1 MSDPKTQ
8 EPSMEEILASIRR
21 IISEDGTPEEQA
33 AAPAAPAPAAP
44 AAAAPPPPPPPPPPA
59 AAPQPA
65 AMAAP
70 EPIAEDVLELTE
82 PMDDDKVVN
91 LAPPEDDRTPPLF
104 EEQRGRAMPE
114 PPPPSPQAR
123 AAFEGLVSPPQAERT
138 VDIFSE
144 LHDRLS
150 GPETPIGAGYKTL
163 EQMTVE
169 VMRPMLKDWL
179 DTHLPSM
186 VERLVQEEI
195 ERMVHRATQPR
206 R

>member
-1 MSDPKTQ
+1 MVAP
-8 EPSMEEILASIRR
+8 
-21 IISEDGTPEEQA
+21 TPVQ
-33 AAPAAPAPAAP
+33 
-44 AAAAPPPPPPPPPPA
+44 
-59 AAPQPA
+59 
-65 AMAAP
+65 
-70 EPIAEDVLELTE
+70 EDVLELTE

-91 LAPPEDDRTPPLF
+91 LAPPEDDAVPPLF
-104 EEQRGRAMPE
+104 DEQKGRAMPA
-114 PPPPSPQAR
+114 PPPPAPPPRVS
-123 AAFEGLVSPPQAERT
+123 FDGLVSPPQADRT
-138 VDIFSE
+138 VGLFSN
-144 LHDRLS
+144 LHDHLS

>member
-1 MSDPKTQ
+1 
-8 EPSMEEILASIRR
+8 
-21 IISEDGTPEEQA
+21 
-33 AAPAAPAPAAP
+33 
-44 AAAAPPPPPPPPPPA
+44 
-59 AAPQPA
+59 
-65 AMAAP
+65 MAVP
-70 EPIAEDVLELTE
+70 EPVPEDVLELTE

-91 LAPPEDDRTPPLF
+91 LAPPEDERVPPLF
-104 EEQRGRAMPE
+104 DEQRGRGMPE
-114 PPPPSPQAR
+114 PPPPPPR
-123 AAFEGLVSPPQAERT
+123 APFEGLVSPPQADRT
-138 VDIFSE
+138 VGMFSE

-163 EQMTVE
+163 EQMTIE

-179 DTHLPSM
+179 DTHLPGM

>member
-21 IISEDGTPEEQA
+21 IISEDGTPDDQA
-33 AAPAAPAPAAP
+33 AAPAAPA

-59 AAPQPA
+59 AAPPPPA

-70 EPIAEDVLELTE
+70 EPIPEDVLELTE

-91 LAPPEDDRTPPLF
+91 LAPPEDERIPPLF
-104 EEQRGRAMPE
+104 DEQRGRAMPE
-114 PPPPSPQAR
+114 PPPPPPQPR
-123 AAFEGLVSPPQAERT
+123 APFEGLVSPPQADRT
-138 VDIFSE
+138 VGMFSE

-163 EQMTVE
+163 EQMTIE

-179 DTHLPSM
+179 DTHLPGM

>member
-21 IISEDGTPEEQA
+21 IISEDGTPEDQA
-33 AAPAAPAPAAP
+33 AAPAPV
-44 AAAAPPPPPPPPPPA
+44 AAAPPPPPPA
-59 AAPQPA
+59 AAPPPPA

-91 LAPPEDDRTPPLF
+91 LAPPEDERIPPLF

-114 PPPPSPQAR
+114 PPPPPQPR
-123 AAFEGLVSPPQAERT
+123 APFEGLVSPPQADRT
-138 VDIFSE
+138 VGMFSE

-163 EQMTVE
+163 EQMTIE

-179 DTHLPSM
+179 DTHLPGM

>member
-21 IISEDGTPEEQA
+21 IISEDGTSEEPAAKAEPA
-33 AAPAAPAPAAP
+33 AAPAP
-44 AAAAPPPPPPPPPPA
+44 APPPPPPPAVAAPVQAPAPPPA
-59 AAPQPA
+59 A
-65 AMAAP
+65 
-70 EPIAEDVLELTE
+70 EDILELTE
-82 PMDDDKVVN
+82 PIGDDKVVN
-91 LAPPEDDRTPPLF
+91 LAPPADEVIPPLF
-104 EEQRGRAMPE
+104 EEQRGQEMRAA
-114 PPPPSPQAR
+114 PPPPRVP
-123 AAFEGLVSPPQAERT
+123 FEGLVSPPQADRT
-138 VDIFSE
+138 VGIFSE

-169 VMRPMLKDWL
+169 VMRPMLKEWL
-179 DTHLPSM
+179 DTHLPAM
-186 VERLVQEEI
+186 AERLVQEEI

>member
-21 IISEDGTPEEQA
+21 IISEDGTPEGEAAKPEA
-33 AAPAAPAPAAP
+33 AATPAPAP
-44 AAAAPPPPPPPPPPA
+44 AAAAPPPPPPPPVAA
-59 AAPQPA
+59 AAPPPPPPA
-65 AMAAP
+65 P
-70 EPIAEDVLELTE
+70 PVAEDVLELGE
-82 PMDDDKVVN
+82 PIDEVVN
-91 LAPPEDDRTPPLF
+91 LARPEDDKVPPLF
-104 EEQRGRAMPE
+104 DEQRGRAA
-114 PPPPSPQAR
+114 PPPPPQAMPF
-123 AAFEGLVSPPQAERT
+123 AGLISPPQADQT
-138 VDIFSE
+138 VSHFSN
-144 LHDRLS
+144 LHDALS

-169 VMRPMLKDWL
+169 VMRPMLKEWL
-179 DTHLPSM
+179 DTHLPAM

>member
-1 MSDPKTQ
+1 M
-8 EPSMEEILASIRR
+8 
-21 IISEDGTPEEQA
+21 
-33 AAPAAPAPAAP
+33 
-44 AAAAPPPPPPPPPPA
+44 APPP
-59 AAPQPA
+59 Q
-65 AMAAP
+65 
-70 EPIAEDVLELTE
+70 PIADDVLDLTE
-82 PMDDDKVVN
+82 PMDEVVN
-91 LAPPEDDRTPPLF
+91 LAPRDDERIPPLF
-104 EEQRGRAMPE
+104 DEQRGRAMPAA
-114 PPPPSPQAR
+114 PPPPQPR
-123 AAFEGLVSPPQAERT
+123 VPFDGLVSPPQADQT
-138 VDIFSE
+138 VSSFSN
-144 LHDRLS
+144 LHDALS

>member
-21 IISEDGTPEEQA
+21 IISEDGTPEGEA
-33 AAPAAPAPAAP
+33 AKPEAAPAPAPAAAPPPPPPPP
-44 AAAAPPPPPPPPPPA
+44 AAAAPPPPPPPPA
-59 AAPQPA
+59 AAPTP
-65 AMAAP
+65 
-70 EPIAEDVLELTE
+70 EDVLELTE
-82 PMDDDKVVN
+82 PMDEVVN
-91 LAPPEDDRTPPLF
+91 LAPPEDDTIPPLF
-104 EEQRGRAMPE
+104 DEQRGRAA
-114 PPPPSPQAR
+114 PPPPPPPPPPQMP
-123 AAFEGLVSPPQAERT
+123 FSGLVSPPQADQT
-138 VDIFSE
+138 VSAFSN
-144 LHDRLS
+144 LHDALS

>member
-21 IISEDGTPEEQA
+21 IISEDGTPDDQA
-33 AAPAAPAPAAP
+33 AKAEPAAPAAAPAPAPAAAP
-44 AAAAPPPPPPPPPPA
+44 APPPPPPPAATAPPPPAAAASAPAEDVLELTQPMEEVVNLAPQEDDTIPPLFDEQRGKAKPAAAPPPPPPPP
-59 AAPQPA
+59 
-65 AMAAP
+65 
-70 EPIAEDVLELTE
+70 
-82 PMDDDKVVN
+82 
-91 LAPPEDDRTPPLF
+91 F
-104 EEQRGRAMPE
+104 G
-114 PPPPSPQAR
+114 
-123 AAFEGLVSPPQAERT
+123 GLVSPPQADRT
-138 VDIFSE
+138 VNMFSE

-179 DTHLPSM
+179 DTHLPPM

>member
-1 MSDPKTQ
+1 MV
-8 EPSMEEILASIRR
+8 
-21 IISEDGTPEEQA
+21 
-33 AAPAAPAPAAP
+33 APA
-44 AAAAPPPPPPPPPPA
+44 
-59 AAPQPA
+59 
-65 AMAAP
+65 
-70 EPIAEDVLELTE
+70 PIAEDVLELTE
-82 PMDDDKVVN
+82 PMDDDKIVN
-91 LAPPEDDRTPPLF
+91 LAPPEDDGIPPLF
-104 EEQRGRAMPE
+104 DEQKGRAA
-114 PPPPSPQAR
+114 PPPQPQSQPR
-123 AAFEGLVSPPQAERT
+123 APFDGLVSPPQADRT
-138 VDIFSE
+138 VGLFSN
-144 LHDRLS
+144 LHDHLS

>member
-1 MSDPKTQ
+1 M
-8 EPSMEEILASIRR
+8 
-21 IISEDGTPEEQA
+21 
-33 AAPAAPAPAAP
+33 
-44 AAAAPPPPPPPPPPA
+44 AAAAPIP
-59 AAPQPA
+59 
-65 AMAAP
+65 
-70 EPIAEDVLELTE
+70 EDVLELTE
-82 PMDDDKVVN
+82 PMDEVVN
-91 LAPPEDDRTPPLF
+91 LARPEDERVPPLF
-104 EEQRGRAMPE
+104 EEQRGREMPPA
-114 PPPPSPQAR
+114 PPPPPQPR
-123 AAFEGLVSPPQAERT
+123 VPFEGLVSPPQADQT
-138 VDIFSE
+138 VSSFSN
-144 LHDRLS
+144 LHDALS

>member
-21 IISEDGTPEEQA
+21 IISEDGTPEGEA
-33 AAPAAPAPAAP
+33 KPAEAAPAAAPPPPPPPVA
-44 AAAAPPPPPPPPPPA
+44 AAAAPPPPPPPRPQA
-59 AAPQPA
+59 QAAP
-65 AMAAP
+65 
-70 EPIAEDVLELTE
+70 AEDVLELTE
-82 PMDDDKVVN
+82 PMDEVVN
-91 LAPPEDDRTPPLF
+91 LAPQEEERIQPLF
-104 EEQRGRAMPE
+104 DEQRGRAQ
-114 PPPPSPQAR
+114 PPPPPVPR
-123 AAFEGLVSPPQAERT
+123 APFEGLVSPPQADQT
-138 VDIFSE
+138 VSSFMN
-144 LHDRLS
+144 LHDALS

-169 VMRPMLKDWL
+169 VMRPMLKEWL
-179 DTHLPSM
+179 DTRLPSM